1 MDLRAR
7 MVFAPFLTRKEAA
20 KESPLRMARWR
31 RLLLS
36 ESLDEDEKGTGCVEG
51 RGGEGRGGEGRG
63 GEGRGGEGRGGE
75 GRGGEGRGKSTLTIS
90 GMYMYMFTHCMY
102 NLCAYM

>member
-51 RGGEGRGGEGRG
+51 RGGESM
-63 GEGRGGEGRGGE
+63 
-75 GRGGEGRGKSTLTIS
+75 GKSTLTIS

-102 NLCAYM
+102 KLCA